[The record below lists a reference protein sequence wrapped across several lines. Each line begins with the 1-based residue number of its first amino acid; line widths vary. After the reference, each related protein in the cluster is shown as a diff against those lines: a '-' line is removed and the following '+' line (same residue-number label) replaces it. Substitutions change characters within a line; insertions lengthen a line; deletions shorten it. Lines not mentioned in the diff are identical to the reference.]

1 MLPHLSYNPSPP
13 TPLRSLPYKSHDPS
27 FNYLT
32 TQAGRRENLKTQQ
45 KKKRGSLRPF
55 PSHLICFRRQ
65 NPFPVFPGSGFWC
78 LIPIYPSGKRN
89 ENRKNSESK
98 RSINHILMLYVL
110 RWTDLRTLIA
120 FPYFESRLKPRTITI
135 KLQSSC
141 LQWHVWR
148 FLKHYSQ
155 RCAICWNICSIP
167 IEEVYYAIIFIL
179 WLPKQFYWHAILRKQ
194 EGTSLLGY

>member
-27 FNYLT
+27 FNYMT

-65 NPFPVFPGSGFWC
+65 NPFSAFPGSGFWC

-89 ENRKNSESK
+89 ENRKNSKSK
-98 RSINHILMLYVL
+98 GSINHMPMLYVL
-110 RWTDLRTLIA
+110 HWTDLRTPMA
-120 FPYFESRLKPRTITI
+120 FPYFESRLKPCT
-135 KLQSSC
+135 LLSNHNQA
-141 LQWHVWR
+141 V
-148 FLKHYSQ
+148 
-155 RCAICWNICSIP
+155 CSNLCD
-167 IEEVYYAIIFIL
+167 VF
-179 WLPKQFYWHAILRKQ
+179 
-194 EGTSLLGY
+194 